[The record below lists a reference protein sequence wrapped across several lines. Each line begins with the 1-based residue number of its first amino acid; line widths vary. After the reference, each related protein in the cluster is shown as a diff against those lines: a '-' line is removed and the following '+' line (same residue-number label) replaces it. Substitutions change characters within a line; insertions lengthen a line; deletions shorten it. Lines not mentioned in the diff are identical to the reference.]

1 MLVSKNFYNSFE
13 HKGFVRFIIDK
24 KTLEFDVKTLDYLD
38 FKGFLSDIYESGNV
52 ENGYSL
58 DIRDFYF
65 LEDGSIGIL
74 MEKFKPEGQYSA
86 PKTTDL
92 VYAYTC
98 LLYTSRCV

>member
-1 MLVSKNFYNSFE
+1 MYKRQDQTFDDKIVLVSKNFYNSFE

-58 DIRDFYF
+58 DIRDFY
-65 LEDGSIGIL
+65 LSLIHI
-74 MEKFKPEGQYSA
+74 
-86 PKTTDL
+86 
-92 VYAYTC
+92 
-98 LLYTSRCV
+98 